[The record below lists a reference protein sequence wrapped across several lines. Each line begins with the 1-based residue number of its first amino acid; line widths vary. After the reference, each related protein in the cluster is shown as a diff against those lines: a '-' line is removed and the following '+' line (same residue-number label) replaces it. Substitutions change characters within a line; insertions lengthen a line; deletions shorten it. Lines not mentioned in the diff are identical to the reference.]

1 MPPGPPADPNV
12 PAVPDAELAER
23 TAAWV
28 ERRFKGAGAPTKQ
41 ETCLYTTRAGNEFL
55 LERRGR
61 VVVGSPCSGHGFKF
75 APLIGKRLAALAEEA
90 L

>member
-1 MPPGPPADPNV
+1 M
-12 PAVPDAELAER
+12 
-23 TAAWV
+23 
-28 ERRFKGAGAPTKQ
+28 
-41 ETCLYTTRAGNEFL
+41 ETCLYTIRENDEFL

-75 APLIGKRLAALAEEA
+75 APLIGRQLALLALEV